1 MPLPRVQLPSPWRQ
15 RPRAGDTSIM
25 TAVSAARLQQL
36 RAVFGAEI
44 PKDVGLALGILDAS
58 PASPTSPAERI
69 ALREAVVALAGQRL
83 DDAKAAAEAIAGGP
97 PSSTSQRPL
106 PAGFSLR
113 LQEALLAKGAGALRA
128 AVPLAEA
135 EQLCKAAASADIPW
149 SFVADGCFFRAH
161 TVAKMLEERGVLTEK
176 LWAITKGGDLVIER
190 DKSRTG
196 YSVVVNHVAVC
207 LHVEGK
213 DGPRRMVIDPS
224 VSDRLLTP
232 EEWLANMRS
241 AAGTGVETLV
251 MPRFMMM
258 LWERDKPPS
267 TWVQSQLD
275 EAKAWH
281 AGGWQESEKGYQEMG
296 YFDDP
301 MKFMAGG

>member
-1 MPLPRVQLPSPWRQ
+1 
-15 RPRAGDTSIM
+15 M

-44 PKDVGLALGILDAS
+44 PKDVGLALGILEAS
-58 PASPTSPAERI
+58 PAAPTSPAERI
-69 ALREAVVALAGQRL
+69 ALREAVLALAGQRL
-83 DDAKAAAEAIAGGP
+83 DGAEAAAKAIGGGP
-97 PSSTSQRPL
+97 SSSTSQRPL

-113 LQEALLAKGAGALRA
+113 LQEALSAKGAGALRG

-176 LWAITKGGDLVIER
+176 LWAITKGGDLVIEH

-213 DGPRRMVIDPS
+213 DGTRQRMVIDPS
-224 VSDRLLTP
+224 VADHLLTP
-232 EEWLANMRS
+232 EEWRANMRS
-241 AAGTGVETLV
+241 AAGTGIETLV

-258 LWERDKPPS
+258 LWERDKPPT
-267 TWVQSQLD
+267 TWQQSQLD
-275 EAKAWH
+275 EATAWH
-281 AGGWQESEKGYQEMG
+281 AGGWKESEKSYQEMG